1 MSNTNQIQNT
11 MISVRLNT
19 YEKEQLERVAKEKGT
34 KGITGLLRLITKA
47 RKVDI
52 EV

>member
-1 MSNTNQIQNT
+1 MSNQKQIQDT

-34 KGITGLLRLITKA
+34 NGITGLMRLIAKA
-47 RKVDI
+47 KKIDI